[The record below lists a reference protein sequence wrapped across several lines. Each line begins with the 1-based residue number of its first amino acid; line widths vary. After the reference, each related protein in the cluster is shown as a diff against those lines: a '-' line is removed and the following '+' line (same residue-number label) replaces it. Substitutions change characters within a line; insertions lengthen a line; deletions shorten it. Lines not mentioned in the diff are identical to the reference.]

1 MLLANMA
8 VAHKIHR
15 AFPEQA
21 LLRRHPPP
29 QTKMLNDLV
38 EFCDQMG
45 LPMDFSSA
53 GALNVSAGNMGAG
66 EALLG
71 KAGGKPE
78 ARVRQPIASH
88 QGPCPLALS
97 APQGRQEALGTRP
110 SSCRA
115 WRGAQETEG
124 VPSGLAVGRG
134 PVGRDGLSSGFL
146 RALGLAETRSCFSWG
161 AVRYSPPE
169 LSVM

>member
-71 KAGGKPE
+71 KAGGRPG
-78 ARVRQPIASH
+78 S
-88 QGPCPLALS
+88 QGSAANCIPPGSLALQ
-97 APQGRQEALGTRP
+97 PGLPRQKALGTRP

-134 PVGRDGLSSGFL
+134 PVGRNGLSSGSL
-146 RALGLAETRSCFSWG
+146 RAPGLVETRGCFSWG
-161 AVRYSPPE
+161 AFRYPPPE
-169 LSVM
+169 N

>member
-1 MLLANMA
+1 MQTFPRIRIKEILPNPFYEANI
-8 VAHKIHR
+8 V
-15 AFPEQA
+15 
-21 LLRRHPPP
+21 
-29 QTKMLNDLV
+29 
-38 EFCDQMG
+38 
-45 LPMDFSSA
+45 
-53 GALNVSAGNMGAG
+53 
-66 EALLG
+66 
-71 KAGGKPE
+71 
-78 ARVRQPIASH
+78 
-88 QGPCPLALS
+88 PLALS

-124 VPSGLAVGRG
+124 VPSGLAVGS